1 MISTIIASVLLF
13 VIVLLMLNWYER
25 HLTNVRQA
33 FAKKI
38 ESIQYQI
45 DDVLC
50 DINIVNQNVLNAYG
64 ELKRLRDEIKEDKVK
79 TTSNNEQDN
88 I

>member
-1 MISTIIASVLLF
+1 MIATIIASVLLF
-13 VIVLLMLNWYER
+13 AIVALMLNWYER

-38 ESIQYQI
+38 DSIQYQI

-50 DINIVNQNVLNAYG
+50 DINIVNNNVLNAYG
-64 ELKRLRDEIKEDKVK
+64 ALQQLRDEIKEDKVK
-79 TTSNNEQDN
+79 TPSKDEQDN
-88 I
+88 N